1 MVLGSDL
8 FGRQGLVP
16 EAHFAHHAVETTL
29 VEQVAV
35 RLEAVR
41 VTNPEAALLAVRLI
55 GMRNGEVD
63 LVNDH
68 CLPVGTGY

>member
-8 FGRQGLVP
+8 LGRQGLVP

-41 VTNPEAALLAVRLI
+41 VADPKAALLAVRLV
-55 GMRNGEVD
+55 GVRNGEVD
-63 LVNDH
+63 LVDDH
-68 CLPVGTGY
+68 GMPVGTRY